1 MNILLLGK
9 DGQVGWELERA
20 LAPLGEVAALGKA
33 EADLA
38 REDDLRGAIRAG
50 KPQVI
55 VNAAAYTRV
64 DAAEWEPE
72 VARLVNAAAPRLIA
86 EEARR
91 LGAALI
97 HYSTDYVFDGKLRRP
112 YREDDPPNPLSVYA
126 KTKLQGEQAI
136 QEAGGSY
143 LILRTSWVYSLRRP
157 CFLRSVLEWSRS
169 RTSLRIAAD
178 QVGVPTWCRWVAEST
193 AMILALARGDPAELL
208 GERGGI
214 YHLASAG
221 SATRFDWA
229 QEILRLDPRAHEQRV
244 GAEEI
249 APARSDEFPV
259 PAPRP
264 PYSALDSSK
273 AAREFGITCPPWQQA
288 LRLAMESGA

>member
-20 LAPLGEVAALGKA
+20 LAPLGEVAALGRA

-38 REDDLRGAIRAG
+38 REDDLRAAVRAR

-64 DAAEWEPE
+64 DAAESEPE
-72 VARLVNAAAPRLIA
+72 VARLVNAAAPGILA

-126 KTKLQGEQAI
+126 KTKLQGELAI
-136 QEAGGSY
+136 EEAGGSY
-143 LILRTSWVYSLRRP
+143 LILRTSWVYSQRRP
-157 CFLRSVLEWSRS
+157 CFLRSVLEWSRT

-178 QVGVPTWCRWVAEST
+178 QVGVPTWCRWVAGST
-193 AMILALARGDPAELL
+193 AAILAQARRSPAERV
-208 GERGGI
+208 GEHRGI

-221 SATRFDWA
+221 SATRFEWA
-229 QEILRLDPRAHEQRV
+229 QEILRLDPRPHEQRV
-244 GAEEI
+244 HADEI
-249 APARSDEFPV
+249 SAARSDEFPV

-273 AAREFGITCPPWQQA
+273 IAREFGIACPPWAQA
-288 LRLAMESGA
+288 LRLAMDPQT